1 MAAGITYTPITSTTL
16 GSNTA
21 SVTFSSISSAYTD
34 LVLVVAGA
42 LDGANWVP
50 TLQFNSD
57 TGTNY
62 STTFVEGSGSSAMSE
77 RLTSKVEI
85 FPGYTNGAWGTTLG
99 ANNCIFHIQNYSN
112 TTTYKTVLSR
122 NNSNDSTNSYPGT
135 VAGVSLWR
143 STSAVSTIVIKVGGN
158 GANLKSGSVV
168 TLYGIT
174 AA

>member
-62 STTFVEGSGSSAMSE
+62 STTDRKSTRLNSSH
-77 RLTSKVEI
+77 T
-85 FPGYTNGAWGTTLG
+85 
-99 ANNCIFHIQNYSN
+99 
-112 TTTYKTVLSR
+112 
-122 NNSNDSTNSYPGT
+122 
-135 VAGVSLWR
+135 
-143 STSAVSTIVIKVGGN
+143 
-158 GANLKSGSVV
+158 
-168 TLYGIT
+168 
-174 AA
+174 